1 MVEQLIALTEDDV
14 RTTFEPF
21 GPVDLV
27 EIPKDESG
35 RLTGSAFVTFS
46 KGESAK
52 NAIETLNSNFLL
64 NGKQI
69 KVMLV

>member
-1 MVEQLIALTEDDV
+1 
-14 RTTFEPF
+14 
-21 GPVDLV
+21 VDCV
-27 EIPKDESG
+27 EIPKDDHG
-35 RLTGSAFVTFS
+35 KLTGSAFVTFL

-69 KVMLV
+69 KVNLVANTSSTYYDMGMD